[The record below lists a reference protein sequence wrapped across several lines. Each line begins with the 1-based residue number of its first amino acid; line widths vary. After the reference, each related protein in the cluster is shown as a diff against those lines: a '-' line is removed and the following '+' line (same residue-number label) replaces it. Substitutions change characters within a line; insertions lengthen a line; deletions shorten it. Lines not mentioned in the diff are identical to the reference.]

1 MSAPSPGS
9 FGRVVLSCDKCQ
21 WVGAGIQLS
30 SKRIVGP
37 AAQGQQTPSGPGSP
51 NISTRRRCLSI
62 HAATTAMMLRR
73 LWLQA
78 ATAMMLRRLWLQA
91 AIAMMLLWLCLQA
104 AHRYDAAMIAA
115 HRYDAAMIV
124 ATGAPDMML
133 RRLWLQAATAVMLL

>member
-1 MSAPSPGS
+1 MRQMSAPSPGS

-62 HAATTAMMLRR
+62 HAGGQGNGGDSKLGIACVSTCKACIAGSSDIEAHITAGG
-73 LWLQA
+73 
-78 ATAMMLRRLWLQA
+78 
-91 AIAMMLLWLCLQA
+91 CLEEVQV
-104 AHRYDAAMIAA
+104 I
-115 HRYDAAMIV
+115 
-124 ATGAPDMML
+124 
-133 RRLWLQAATAVMLL
+133 